1 MTTSRKQARGERS
14 RELILDTAERLM
26 AGRGYSGTA
35 MSAICRE
42 TGLPATSI
50 YWHFG
55 SKQGLLAAVM
65 ERGARRWFAALPDW
79 DDTSGETADQQAARL
94 TERGADAVTEQ
105 PAFLRLF
112 YLLALD
118 SADDPEAAALVRQ
131 VRDSAN
137 QRFRRVIEG
146 MLAAEHPPEVAG
158 PAAEELARFAVACSD
173 GCFFALQLEPGE
185 TDARRMFADLFLAV
199 RALAPAAI
207 HRAQRESR

>member
-1 MTTSRKQARGERS
+1 MSTSRRQARGDRS

-42 TGLPATSI
+42 TGLPATSV

-65 ERGARRWFAALPDW
+65 ERGARRWFAALSEW
-79 DDTSGETADQQAARL
+79 DDTCAEPGEQAARL
-94 TERGADAVTEQ
+94 AEQGADALTAQ
-105 PAFLRLF
+105 PDFLRLF

-118 SADDPEAAALVRQ
+118 SADDPDAAALVRR
-131 VRDSAN
+131 VRDSAH

-146 MLAAEHPPEVAG
+146 LLADEHPPEVAG
-158 PAAEELARFAVACSD
+158 PAADELARFAVACSD

-185 TDARRMFADLFLAV
+185 TDARRMFADMFVAV

-207 HRAQRESR
+207 RRAQRESR